1 MKNGKYDFEDLIEII
16 AKLRAPGGC
25 PWDREQTHESI
36 KKNLIEEGYELIEA
50 LESGDGAK
58 MADESGDLLLQ
69 IVFHANIGREAGE
82 YDILDVTDAVC
93 RKMIHRHPHVFGD
106 TQADTSE
113 EVLRN
118 WDAIKRGDREQKTIA
133 EELAGISSS
142 LPSLMRTEKV
152 QKKAEKNG
160 YLFGNPE
167 DSADSVARM
176 LKAVA
181 GGADIKT
188 AEMYIGKVLFEVVS
202 AARAAGVEPELALS
216 KETDGFIE
224 EFAKFEKERN

>member
-1 MKNGKYDFEDLIEII
+1 MKNGKYEFQDLVEII
-16 AKLRAPGGC
+16 EKLRAPGGC

-50 LESGDGAK
+50 LDSGDGAK

-69 IVFHANIGREAGE
+69 IVFHANIGKEEGE

-106 TQADTSE
+106 VKADTSE

-118 WDAIKRGDREQKTIA
+118 WDAIKRDDREQKTVA
-133 EELAGISSS
+133 EELAGISAF
-142 LPSLMRTEKV
+142 LPALLRTEKV

-160 YLFGNPE
+160 YLFGSPT
-167 DSADSVARM
+167 DSADATARM
-176 LKAVA
+176 LKAIA
-181 GGADIKT
+181 SGADSKT
-188 AEMYIGKVLFEVVS
+188 AEMYIGKALFEIVS
-202 AARAAGVEPELALS
+202 AARAVDVEPELALR
-216 KETDGFIE
+216 KETDGFIT
-224 EFAKFEKERN
+224 EFAKFEKERD